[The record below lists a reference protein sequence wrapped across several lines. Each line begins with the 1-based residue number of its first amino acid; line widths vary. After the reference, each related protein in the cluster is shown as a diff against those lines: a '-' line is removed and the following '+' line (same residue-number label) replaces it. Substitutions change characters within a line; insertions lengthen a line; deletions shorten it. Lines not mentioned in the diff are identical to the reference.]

1 MGQGG
6 QGAGQGR
13 AAQPTL
19 AQGPK
24 GSRGTELTGRAGE
37 ARVAAALPAAA
48 HAIHARAAL
57 VTGAAG
63 AARASSGRGEERG
76 EVRPRQE
83 PRTCT
88 PSPRALENTWTPNPV
103 HQVPYHLHHPPAQ
116 NTLSCRSTHP
126 SLTTPS
132 PLLCSQPSWG
142 LGGPGSR
149 VCSLGTLTS
158 ALAAV
163 VTRAAA
169 GLPGG
174 GDAAA
179 VAAPAQAL
187 GVSPGAGPGPH
198 AAQGQGVQRRGR
210 PELGEVAPAGLR
222 AALGQEGSGCKPA
235 PVGPCPAP
243 PPSAQPLTCSCE
255 PGGQGGSSPQMLQTF
270 CEERKATRQVE
281 WVDRTVPSGL
291 GTPLRVWPVASLTSH
306 SGRVSKRSQRA
317 PRPGGSSSWSMP

>member
-1 MGQGG
+1 MCAGWAQAQGPLTQLHLTAWPRPALITEAGARAPQALVTAAVGGTVAGWGEGQAGWCWHMGQGG

-48 HAIHARAAL
+48 HAVHARAAL

-103 HQVPYHLHHPPAQ
+103 HQVPYHLHRPPAQ

-222 AALGQEGSGCKPA
+222 AALGQEGSGCKPGA
-235 PVGPCPAP
+235 CWALPSPA
-243 PPSAQPLTCSCE
+243 T
-255 PGGQGGSSPQMLQTF
+255 
-270 CEERKATRQVE
+270 
-281 WVDRTVPSGL
+281 
-291 GTPLRVWPVASLTSH
+291 
-306 SGRVSKRSQRA
+306 
-317 PRPGGSSSWSMP
+317 